1 MEISQSITPL
11 TTAKPTTKK
20 LRSKAIYGKG
30 SKSTLKERIIALWF
44 RRLVYTQ
51 IWEDPVVDMQA
62 LQLNSNDHVITV
74 ASGGCNAL
82 SYLIDSP
89 AKVTAVDLNHAHVS
103 LVKLKIAAL
112 KTLPNYEEYFE
123 FLGVAQASSNVRIYN
138 SLIAPS
144 LDADSRLYWEG
155 GPIGFRRIRMFA
167 KGFYKYG
174 LLGQI
179 IGIFHWS
186 AKLHKVKLS
195 ELLHLKTLQDQ
206 EKWFDEKVAKIF
218 DSRLVS
224 KLISSPFALYNL
236 GIPPSQQHTFYEK
249 SPEDM
254 AAIIKARARKLAT
267 MTSPKDNYFAWQAF
281 GRCYDHTGHS
291 ALPPY
296 LMREHYD
303 AMKANAHKIS
313 VEQCNIRDAI
323 SRMEHNSLDA
333 VVLLDTQDWMS
344 DEDITAL
351 WSEITRV
358 AKPGARV
365 IFRSANVESPV
376 EKCLSGLLEG
386 KWVRDDA
393 QSNALKEKD
402 RSCIYQGFHLYRLQ
416 TH

>member
-20 LRSKAIYGKG
+20 LRSKAIYSKS

-62 LQLNSNDHVITV
+62 LQLSSNDHVITV

-123 FLGVAQASSNVRIYN
+123 FIGVAQASSNVRIYN

-144 LDADSRLYWEG
+144 LDADSRQYWEG

-206 EKWFDEKVAKIF
+206 
-218 DSRLVS
+218 
-224 KLISSPFALYNL
+224 
-236 GIPPSQQHTFYEK
+236 
-249 SPEDM
+249 
-254 AAIIKARARKLAT
+254 
-267 MTSPKDNYFAWQAF
+267 
-281 GRCYDHTGHS
+281 
-291 ALPPY
+291 
-296 LMREHYD
+296 
-303 AMKANAHKIS
+303 
-313 VEQCNIRDAI
+313 
-323 SRMEHNSLDA
+323 
-333 VVLLDTQDWMS
+333 
-344 DEDITAL
+344 
-351 WSEITRV
+351 
-358 AKPGARV
+358 
-365 IFRSANVESPV
+365 
-376 EKCLSGLLEG
+376 
-386 KWVRDDA
+386 
-393 QSNALKEKD
+393 
-402 RSCIYQGFHLYRLQ
+402 
-416 TH
+416 

>member
-1 MEISQSITPL
+1 MEIFQSISPL
-11 TTAKPTTKK
+11 NTAKSAPKK
-20 LRSKAIYGKG
+20 LRSKAIYGGG

-51 IWEDPVVDMQA
+51 MWEDPLVDMQA
-62 LQLNSNDHVITV
+62 LQLGGNDHVITV

-82 SYLIDSP
+82 SYLIDGP

-123 FLGVAQASSNVRIYN
+123 FLGVAQASSNVRIYK
-138 SLIAPS
+138 SLIAPN
-144 LDADSRLYWEG
+144 LDADSRQYWEG
-155 GPIGFRRIRMFA
+155 GPMGFRRIRMFS

-186 AKLHKVKLS
+186 AKLHKVDLS
-195 ELLHLKTLQDQ
+195 ELLQLASLQDQ

-218 DSRLVS
+218 DSRLIA

-236 GIPPSQQHTFYEK
+236 GVPPSQQHAFHEK
-249 SPEDM
+249 SPEDITV
-254 AAIIKARARKLAT
+254 IIKARARKLAT
-267 MTSPKDNYFAWQAF
+267 MTTPKDNYFAWQAF
-281 GRCYDHTGHS
+281 GRRYDPTGNS

-296 LMREHYD
+296 LMREHYN
-303 AMKANAHKIS
+303 AMKTNAHKIS
-313 VEQCNIRDAI
+313 VEHSNIRDAL

-358 AKPGARV
+358 ARPGARV
-365 IFRSANVESPV
+365 IFRSAHVESPV
-376 EKCLSGLLEG
+376 ERCLTGLLKA

-393 QSNALKEKD
+393 QSHALQRKD
-402 RSCIYQGFHLYRLQ
+402 RSCIYQGFHLYHCQ
-416 TH
+416 TV

>member
-11 TTAKPTTKK
+11 TTAKSNTKK
-20 LRSKAIYGKG
+20 LRSKASYGKG
-30 SKSTLKERIIALWF
+30 SKSTLKERIIALLF

-62 LQLNSNDHVITV
+62 LQLGRNDHVITV

-112 KTLPNYEEYFE
+112 KSLPNYDEYFE
-123 FLGVAQASSNVRIYN
+123 FLGVAQASSNIRIYN

-144 LDADSRLYWEG
+144 LDADSRQYWEG
-155 GPIGFRRIRMFA
+155 GAIGFRRIRMFA

-186 AKLHKVKLS
+186 AKMHKVKLT
-195 ELLHLKTLQDQ
+195 EFLYLKTLEDQ
-206 EKWFDEKVAKIF
+206 ERWFDQKVAKIF

-236 GIPPSQQHTFYEK
+236 GIPPNQQHTFHDK
-249 SPEDM
+249 SIEDM
-254 AAIIKARARKLAT
+254 VAIIKARVRKLAT
-267 MTSPKDNYFAWQAF
+267 MTFHKDNYFAWQAF
-281 GRCYDHTGHS
+281 GRCYDPTGNS

-296 LMREHYD
+296 LMREHYKT
-303 AMKANAHKIS
+303 MKANAHKIS
-313 VEQCNIRDAI
+313 VEHSNIRDAI

-333 VVLLDTQDWMS
+333 FVLSDTQDWMS

-365 IFRSANVESPV
+365 IFRSANTESHV
-376 EKCLSGLLEG
+376 EKCLSGLLKD

-393 QSNALKEKD
+393 QSNVLKEKD
-402 RSCIYQGFHLYRLQ
+402 RSCIYQGFHLYRLE

>member
-1 MEISQSITPL
+1 MEASPSITPL
-11 TTAKPTTKK
+11 TATKSPSKK
-20 LRSKAIYGKG
+20 LRSKAIYGKS
-30 SKSTLKERIIALWF
+30 SKTTLKERIIALWF

-62 LQLNSNDHVITV
+62 LQLGSEDHVITV

-112 KTLPNYEEYFE
+112 KALPNYDEYFQ
-123 FLGVAQASSNVRIYN
+123 FLGVAHASSNVRIYN
-138 SLIAPS
+138 SLIAPN
-144 LDADSRLYWEG
+144 LDTDSRQYWEG

-179 IGIFHWS
+179 IGTFHWS
-186 AKLHKVKLS
+186 AKFHKVKLA
-195 ELLHLKTLQDQ
+195 ELLELETVHDQ

-236 GIPPSQQHTFYEK
+236 GIPPSQQHAFYEK
-249 SPEDM
+249 SPEGIAD
-254 AAIIKARARKLAT
+254 ILKSRARRLAT
-267 MTSPKDNYFAWQAF
+267 MTPAKNNYFAWQAF
-281 GRCYDHTGHS
+281 GRCYDSTGAS

-303 AMKANAHKIS
+303 AMKANANKIS
-313 VEQCNIRDAI
+313 VEQSNILDAV

-333 VVLLDTQDWMS
+333 AVLLDTQDWMS
-344 DEDITAL
+344 DDDITAL

-365 IFRSANVESPV
+365 IFRTANAESPV
-376 EKCLSGLLEG
+376 EKCLVGP
-386 KWVRDDA
+386 
-393 QSNALKEKD
+393 LKEKWFRDHAQSDGLRDQD

-416 TH
+416 TA

>member
-1 MEISQSITPL
+1 M
-11 TTAKPTTKK
+11 
-20 LRSKAIYGKG
+20 
-30 SKSTLKERIIALWF
+30 
-44 RRLVYTQ
+44 
-51 IWEDPVVDMQA
+51 
-62 LQLNSNDHVITV
+62 
-74 ASGGCNAL
+74 
-82 SYLIDSP
+82 
-89 AKVTAVDLNHAHVS
+89 S

-144 LDADSRLYWEG
+144 LDADTRQYWEG

-195 ELLHLKTLQDQ
+195 ELLHLKTLPDQ

-236 GIPPSQQHTFYEK
+236 GIPPSQQHAFYDK
-249 SPEDM
+249 SPEDI
-254 AAIIKARARKLAT
+254 AAIIKARARRLAT
-267 MTSPKDNYFAWQAF
+267 LTTPKDNYFVWQAF
-281 GRCYDHTGHS
+281 GRCYDHTGNS
-291 ALPPY
+291 ALPPF
-296 LMREHYD
+296 LMREHYGT
-303 AMKANAHKIS
+303 MKANAHKIS
-313 VEQCNIRDAI
+313 VEQSNIRDAI

-333 VVLLDTQDWMS
+333 FVLLDTQDWMS

-358 AKPGARV
+358 ARPGARV

-376 EKCLSGLLEG
+376 EKCLSGLLKG

-402 RSCIYQGFHLYRLQ
+402 RSCIYLGFHLYSLQ

>member
-11 TTAKPTTKK
+11 TTAKSTTRK
-20 LRSKAIYGKG
+20 LRSKAIYGNG

-51 IWEDPVVDMQA
+51 IWEDPVVDLQA
-62 LQLNSNDHVITV
+62 LRLQSNDHVITV

-103 LVKLKIAAL
+103 LTKLKIAAL
-112 KTLPNYEEYFE
+112 KALPNYEEYFQ
-123 FLGVAQASSNVRIYN
+123 FLGVAHASSNIRIYN
-138 SLIAPS
+138 SLIAPN
-144 LDADSRLYWEG
+144 LDADSRQYWEG

-195 ELLHLKTLQDQ
+195 DLLHLESLQDQ

-236 GIPPSQQHTFYEK
+236 GIPPSRQHAFYEK
-249 SPEDM
+249 SPEEIAD
-254 AAIIKARARKLAT
+254 IIKARVRRLAT
-267 MTSPKDNYFAWQAF
+267 MTTPQNNYFAWQAF
-281 GRCYDHTGHS
+281 GRCYDSTGNS

-296 LMREHYD
+296 LMREHYEV
-303 AMKANAHKIS
+303 MKANAHKIS
-313 VEQCNIRDAI
+313 VEQSNIRDAI

-333 VVLLDTQDWMS
+333 AVLLDTQDWMS
-344 DEDITAL
+344 NDDIIAL

-358 AKPGARV
+358 ARPGARV
-365 IFRSANVESPV
+365 IFRSANPESPV
-376 EKCLSGLLEG
+376 EKCLTGLLKD
-386 KWVRDDA
+386 KWVRDHA
-393 QSNALKEKD
+393 QSNALRDKD
-402 RSCIYQGFHLYRLQ
+402 RSSIYQGFHLYHLQ
-416 TH
+416 TP